1 MEEEKNYDVPVQNIK
16 FNRIFLLSDLH
27 FGVRANS
34 LEWLNNQLL
43 FFDQFYFPFLE
54 KNVKKGDVFFML
66 GDWFDNRQLLD
77 VNVVNKAV
85 DIIYRISR
93 ILPVYLMTG
102 NHDIYKKKETDVNS
116 LVAFKF
122 IPNVTIFEKPCI
134 ITNNKS
140 KILVLPWIGEST
152 EEEQYARRNADKAEY
167 ILAHTDM
174 AGFKYDN
181 GHSIVRGVN
190 LRDIKGYRRIFS
202 GHIHKRQEIDH
213 MMYIGSPYHTKRGD
227 IGNKK
232 AVYIFDPDN
241 DKVEFFENN
250 LSSVFQRIRLEDL
263 MEWTLEYASQ
273 VLANNYTDII
283 VPDKYVH
290 LFNLTKFIDL
300 LKGCPY
306 KKIETTGEKVKTDD
320 DFVGIIDGEDIKDI
334 LTLLEMSIGDLNLTT
349 EMLVKL
355 KMLNKEYYE
364 KASKEE
370 TVIADLEYETE
381 EN

>member
-116 LVAFKF
+116 LVAFRF

-140 KILVLPWIGEST
+140 NILVLPWIGEST
-152 EEEQYARRNADKAEY
+152 EEE
-167 ILAHTDM
+167 
-174 AGFKYDN
+174 
-181 GHSIVRGVN
+181 
-190 LRDIKGYRRIFS
+190 
-202 GHIHKRQEIDH
+202 
-213 MMYIGSPYHTKRGD
+213 
-227 IGNKK
+227 
-232 AVYIFDPDN
+232 
-241 DKVEFFENN
+241 
-250 LSSVFQRIRLEDL
+250 
-263 MEWTLEYASQ
+263 
-273 VLANNYTDII
+273 
-283 VPDKYVH
+283 
-290 LFNLTKFIDL
+290 
-300 LKGCPY
+300 
-306 KKIETTGEKVKTDD
+306 
-320 DFVGIIDGEDIKDI
+320 
-334 LTLLEMSIGDLNLTT
+334 
-349 EMLVKL
+349 
-355 KMLNKEYYE
+355 
-364 KASKEE
+364 
-370 TVIADLEYETE
+370 
-381 EN
+381 